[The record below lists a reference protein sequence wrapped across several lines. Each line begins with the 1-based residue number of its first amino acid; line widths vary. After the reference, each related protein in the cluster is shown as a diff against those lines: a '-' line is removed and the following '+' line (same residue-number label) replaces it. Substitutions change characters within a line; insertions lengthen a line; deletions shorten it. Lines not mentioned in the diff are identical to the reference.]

1 MAPSLLPGD
10 RVPLKFKVPIEG
22 PPRDDFAEAAGLQR
36 DGSAYGQPM
45 SWRALGSG
53 VERFAGDQLRGL
65 SLDAQNLVTGLSRG
79 SLSLED
85 ETGSIALGMNGSIQ
99 LTPKVGKWNLSVS
112 PGFTGDRVGA
122 ENAGPGRVMLG
133 YDSRQ
138 NEPRGGGGTPLW
150 IEGLDRPEATVES
163 GRSPARQLLDA
174 QMEDFYGRNPGF
186 SAYPRSY

>member
-1 MAPSLLPGD
+1 MAPNLLPGD

-22 PPRDDFAEAAGLQR
+22 PPRDDFSEAAGLQR
-36 DGSAYGQPM
+36 GGPAYGQPL

-53 VERFAGDQLRGL
+53 VERFAGDQLRG
-65 SLDAQNLVTGLSRG
+65 SSSEVQNLMNGLSRG
-79 SLSLED
+79 SLSLDD
-85 ETGSIALGMNGSIQ
+85 ETGSIGIGMNGSIQ
-99 LTPKVGKWNLSVS
+99 LTPKEGKWNLSMS

-122 ENAGPGRVMLG
+122 ENAGPGRVVLG

-138 NEPRGGGGTPLW
+138 NEPRGGDGGPLW
-150 IEGLDRPEATVES
+150 IEGLDREQATVES

-174 QMEDFYGRNPGF
+174 QIEDFYGRNPGF

>member
-22 PPRDDFAEAAGLQR
+22 PPRDDFSEAAGLQR
-36 DGSAYGQPM
+36 GNSAYGQPM
-45 SWRALGSG
+45 SWRALCSG
-53 VERFAGDQLRGL
+53 VERFAGDQLRGA
-65 SLDAQNLVTGLSRG
+65 SLDVQNLMNGLSRG
-79 SLSLED
+79 ALSLDD
-85 ETGSIALGMNGSIQ
+85 ETGSIAIGMNGSIQ
-99 LTPKVGKWNLSVS
+99 LTPKEGKWNLSVS
-112 PGFTGDRVGA
+112 PGFTGDSVGA

-138 NEPRGGGGTPLW
+138 NEPRSSGGAPLW
-150 IEGLDRPEATVES
+150 IEGLDRPVSTVES

>member
-1 MAPSLLPGD
+1 MAPSSLPGD
-10 RVPLKFKVPIEG
+10 RVPLMFKVPIQG
-22 PPRDDFAEAAGLQR
+22 PPRDDFSEAAGMQR
-36 DGSAYGQPM
+36 GGSAYGQPM
-45 SWRALGSG
+45 GWRALGSG
-53 VERFAGDQLRGL
+53 VERFAGDQLRGS
-65 SLDAQNLVTGLSRG
+65 SLDVQNLVNGLSGG

-85 ETGSIALGMNGSIQ
+85 DSGSVAVGMDGSIQ
-99 LTPKVGKWNLSVS
+99 LTPKKGKWNLSVS

-138 NEPRGGGGTPLW
+138 NEQRGGGGAPPW
-150 IEGLDRPEATVES
+150 IEGLDRPAVTVES

-174 QMEDFYGRNPGF
+174 QIEDFYGRNPGF